1 MRIHFWCNISSLAQH
16 EQHLGAGG
24 FAAADEVSLFSVLTS
39 ALCNSDQRYHRT
51 NGEEQLK

>member
-24 FAAADEVSLFSVLTS
+24 FAAADEVSLFSALTS